1 MTKYTISVECEDVES
16 LTRTIQVLTGKR
28 DVSATENKA
37 RATET
42 VTSAS
47 TVDVDSNNMP
57 FDVGAVDSAV
67 DSDGMSFDPE
77 LHAGREMFNKD
88 GTWRAKHG
96 KSAAEK
102 AARVAF
108 RAGGGDIAPVA
119 DEPVA
124 DEPVA
129 DEPVADEP
137 VADEPV
143 APALP
148 GMDVPIPTEEPVS
161 FDRLS
166 ESISAALKNGKVEM
180 FKLPEMYLK
189 ATSTTDIASAHKVL
203 QTNETARAALLA
215 MIA

>member
-129 DEPVADEP
+129 
-137 VADEPV
+137 
-143 APALP
+143 PALP